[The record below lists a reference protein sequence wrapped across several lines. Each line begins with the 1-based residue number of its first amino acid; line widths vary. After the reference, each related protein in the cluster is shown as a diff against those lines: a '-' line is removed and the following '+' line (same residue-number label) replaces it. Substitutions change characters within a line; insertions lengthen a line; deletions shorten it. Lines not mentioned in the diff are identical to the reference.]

1 MKIKDGII
9 LTGGSGSRLAPINS
23 IYNKQLFP
31 IHSKFL
37 IDYPIATLKNFGV
50 ENLTVILGSNHSG
63 QIIEY
68 LKDGSAFDLNIN
80 YVYQKEPKGISQAIS
95 LCERFI
101 NNKFAVILGDNVY
114 EEPVKL
120 NESDNAQIILTDHKE
135 LERFG
140 VATIKDDK
148 IVSIVEKPKII
159 DRALKNY
166 AVTGCYIFD
175 ELFFDLFKQTIPSA
189 RGEFEIVD
197 IIKLYLSLN
206 KLDYSIINGE
216 WVDAGTFSAIN
227 YISNLFYNKEKN
239 YNK

>member
-1 MKIKDGII
+1 MNIKDGII

-23 IYNKQLFP
+23 IFNKQLFP

-68 LKDGSAFDLNIN
+68 LKDGAAFELNIN
-80 YVYQKEPKGISQAIS
+80 YIYQKEPKGISQAIS

-101 NNKFAVILGDNVY
+101 TDNFAVILGDNVY
-114 EEPVKL
+114 EEPITLKQTDK
-120 NESDNAQIILTDHKE
+120 SQIVLTKHKE

-140 VATIKDDK
+140 VASMKDGK
-148 IVSIVEKPKII
+148 IASIAEKPKFI
-159 DRALKNY
+159 DNSYDNY
-166 AVTGCYIFD
+166 AITGCYLFD
-175 ELFFDLFKQTIPSA
+175 KKFFNYFKSTSPSG

-197 IIKLYLSLN
+197 IIRLYMRDNL
-206 KLDYSIINGE
+206 LDYTVINGE
-216 WVDAGTFSAIN
+216 WVDAGTFSSMN
-227 YISNLFYNKEKN
+227 YVSNLFYNKEKI
-239 YNK
+239 NKI